1 MFKTYIANGREYF
14 LCGDIKTDFPFPE
27 SLMRILYLDITKY
40 DQLVKRMARSLE
52 NYYPSHDEKHL
63 LDVEKGLDELAE
75 AHIYFT
81 FLRYD
86 WHRKLDAA
94 RKWKKGDLDL
104 LDLLPRKELTRI
116 IAYVAQT
123 QRQIKGLFSAVLDK
137 NGPRASLAEYFS
149 TPPGLLSYQFRM
161 LTVKYEMGEG
171 GEFTDVLYP
180 NSIYDLIDFS
190 LCACL
195 KQDLLMRVCKNC
207 GRYFALTGKGSAEY
221 CSLTIDEKGRTCK
234 EVGAMRKYSTS
245 KKSNT
250 IFNEYRREYKRR
262 FAWIKSGRIDAATFY
277 AWSAEARQK
286 EADCENGIITFEEF
300 RWWLDH

>member
-1 MFKTYIANGREYF
+1 M
-14 LCGDIKTDFPFPE
+14 
-27 SLMRILYLDITKY
+27 
-40 DQLVKRMARSLE
+40 
-52 NYYPSHDEKHL
+52 
-63 LDVEKGLDELAE
+63 
-75 AHIYFT
+75 
-81 FLRYD
+81 
-86 WHRKLDAA
+86 
-94 RKWKKGDLDL
+94 DL

-137 NGPRASLAEYFS
+137 NGPRSSLAEYFS
-149 TPPGLLSYQFRM
+149 TPPGLLSYRFRT
-161 LTVKYEMGEG
+161 LTVKYEMSED
-171 GEFTDVLYP
+171 GEFTDALYP

-234 EVGAMRKYSTS
+234 EVGAMRKYSIS
-245 KKSNT
+245 KKNNT
-250 IFNEYRREYKRR
+250 VFNEYRREYKRR

-277 AWSAEARQK
+277 AWSAEARQM
-286 EADCENGIITFEEF
+286 EADCENGVITFEEF